1 MTKEFSTT
9 RRNFLKGAGVGAMG
23 LAGMAGLA
31 ACAPQTKAETPAG
44 GGDLAATGSA
54 GTSGNPDWLGPEPE
68 IAEDAIVET
77 VDADV
82 VVCGGGTAGLFAA
95 CAAAEEGAKTV
106 MLEQF
111 AKDCGS
117 GVRDGVAAFNTRIQ
131 KENNCPLDPM
141 EMGQFL
147 WTHGSGFTNQRLFKL
162 WVDESGETLD
172 WYADRIE
179 EAGYGMEYWLVNPP
193 TDEERSFSCCLSVD
207 WGMAGIEPG
216 STANNGQ
223 YVLNPSAE
231 KIGVDCRWETKL
243 VKCIKEDG
251 RVTGV
256 IAQNAD
262 GDYVRVNAAKG
273 VILCCGGYLGNPDML
288 SAIQPDVEKVTVY
301 NFTWPGTNGDGIK
314 AGLWAGAMMDPTHS
328 VSSWE
333 QGLVPPDKTVAEAHD
348 TQETFWTGPLPF
360 LRVNLEGNRFMNESS
375 QFDTL
380 GHALHYQPGHTAIQV
395 FDASWKEDAEKF
407 NVYGPHRYFPYD
419 NGTAPLFTIDLVEET
434 MAPQIESGLIAS
446 ADTIEELAEKIGV
459 PADNLVATVAR
470 YNELCDG
477 GVDEDFGKMAYRM
490 SKVDEP
496 PFYAARFAQQGS
508 HTMDGLMINED
519 MQVLDENLEVIPG
532 LYAAGDN
539 SGCFLGH
546 TYLGTAPGNAS
557 GRSVTFGRHAG
568 RHAAQS

>member
-1 MTKEFSTT
+1 MTQEFSTT

-31 ACAPQTKAETPAG
+31 ACAPQTNANAPAAG
-44 GGDLAATGSA
+44 DDLAATGGEA
-54 GTSGNPDWLGPEPE
+54 DGANPDWLGPEPE

-111 AKDCGS
+111 AKDSGS
-117 GVRDGVAAFNTRIQ
+117 GVRDDVAAYNTRIQ
-131 KENNCPLDPM
+131 KENGSPLDPM

-147 WTHGSGFTNQRLFKL
+147 WMHGSGFTNQRLFKL
-162 WVDESGETLD
+162 WVDESGETMD

-179 EAGYGMEYWLVNPP
+179 EAGYRMKHQLVNPP
-193 TDEERSFSCCLSVD
+193 ADQERSFSCAVAVD
-207 WGMAGIEPG
+207 WGVEGTEPG

-223 YVLNPSAE
+223 YVLNPYAE

-251 RVTGV
+251 RVVGV
-256 IAQNAD
+256 IGQNAD
-262 GDYVRVNAAKG
+262 GDYVRFNAAKG
-273 VILCCGGYLGNPDML
+273 VILCCGGYLGNPDMMA
-288 SAIQPDVEKVTVY
+288 AIQPDIEKVTVY

-314 AGLWAGAMMDPTHS
+314 AGLWAGAMMDPAHS

-407 NVYGPHRYFPYD
+407 NVYGAHRYFPYD
-419 NGTAPLFTIDLVEET
+419 NGVAPLFTVDLVEEI

-470 YNELCDG
+470 YNELVDK
-477 GVDEDFGKMAYRM
+477 GVDEDFGKKAYRM
-490 SKVDEP
+490 SKIDEP

-508 HTMDGLMINED
+508 HTMDGLVINED
-519 MQVLDENLEVIPG
+519 MQVLDGNLEVIPG

-539 SGCFLGH
+539 SGCYLGH
-546 TYLGTAPGNAS
+546 TYLGNAAGNAA